1 MLPVLRNHLMD
12 SINISKEE
20 DMARIQAMAL
30 LLLSTLLKSRDTDV
44 LKMGYEWATKS
55 NDE

>member
-1 MLPVLRNHLMD
+1 MPTTGV
-12 SINISKEE
+12 
-20 DMARIQAMAL
+20 
-30 LLLSTLLKSRDTDV
+30 TLLKSRDTDV

>member
-1 MLPVLRNHLMD
+1 MD